1 MNKFS
6 IPRLVTNFLLI
17 AGMSSFLMAQQGSV
31 SGRVTD
37 ADTGDPLVGA
47 NVLVVG
53 TNLGAATDVNG
64 EFSIS
69 RVPAG
74 AQRLN
79 ANYIGYGSQSM
90 NVDIPA
96 DGSANADFT
105 LSVAALNLNEVV
117 VTGAGTAVE
126 KSKIGNSVGV
136 VNMESLEDAPITNF
150 SDILQG
156 REKGVVMLPNGGLNG
171 EGASIRIRGTSTL
184 SQSNEPVVY
193 IDGVRVDN
201 SASGVGPGGTPS
213 RLDEINP
220 DAIERIEILKGAA
233 AASLYGTQAANGIIQ
248 IFTKQGAISKPEFNV
263 EVSTMSSSYDE
274 DRWKPNSGF
283 ARDAT
288 TAARMQ
294 KLFPD
299 YVSGSLQPYQVISVP
314 FVGWLYD
321 KGSNQTISASV
332 RGGAPGATY
341 YAAVRYLNSDGP
353 YDESAMLLGKPV
365 GAADPTKPGAN
376 DMRDQFMASATL
388 NLLPTDKMRI
398 RLSTNYSYTDHNTIQ
413 NNNNIYGT
421 TSLIQMGKPEHSTE
435 NNATG
440 SIAFATARETTYRT
454 QNNEGDNTTI
464 SLNASYKVMD
474 GLNVSGTFGM
484 NSTLNKSTALTP
496 FGYNVD
502 GKMAYA
508 TQGALFKNKTDRKVY
523 TVDLKADYA
532 ANFGVLS
539 TESVVG
545 FQSFQTVVKFMSG
558 GGQQFPGPG
567 LEVLGALGSPS
578 NPGSSFSETIEAGVL
593 LQTRVG
599 YQDWL
604 YTTFGIRQDANSAFG
619 ADFSTITYPRVNVSY
634 IPTTQLGQLGPVS
647 TARLRFAWG
656 QAGQQ
661 PGAFDQFTTYLPWA
675 SEFGP
680 GLSPG
685 NVGDPTLKPE
695 VSTEIEF
702 GGEIGVL
709 NDKVAF
715 DFQYWDRIVEDAL
728 IQRAYPPSGG
738 FVRTQLSNIGQLDAK
753 GWEVGVDANVMRNSN
768 ISVDVFGTLSYLE
781 EKVVSLGGAPEQK
794 VGGSYPRY
802 RNFLTEGWAPGSYFG
817 AKGSWEVDTNLKYP
831 IDVTGDGKAD
841 SEAVLLEFFKTKG
854 GGVRDGW
861 NPVMATPTQAD
872 VDAGLAKGTGALDWY
887 LGKPTPDYT
896 ASFGGSVKYGK
907 NWRFNTLFESRFG
920 NYEVTNLTDAFRKSH
935 GLIGRNTPEAAKTE
949 AAMMDPAKAGQQRM
963 DAVDRWIREFLALS
977 PYSGLNTIE
986 DASFIRLRE
995 LSVSYTFD
1003 QELAARF
1010 GARSLQVSFSGKNL
1024 WMSTDYSGID
1034 PELNSISRSN
1044 GGISDFQ
1051 QSIDAFGVPVPRM
1064 FNFSLK
1070 VGL

>member
-1 MNKFS
+1 MNTFS
-6 IPRLVTNFLLI
+6 IPRLGTRLLLLI
-17 AGMSSFLMAQQGSV
+17 GMTTFLVAQQGSV

-64 EFSIS
+64 EYSIS

-79 ANYIGYGSQSM
+79 ANYIGYGSKSM
-90 NVDIPA
+90 NVDVPA
-96 DGSANADFT
+96 DGNASTDFG
-105 LSVAALNLNEVV
+105 LSIAALNLNEVI

-126 KSKIGNSVGV
+126 KSKVGNSVGV
-136 VNMESLEDAPITNF
+136 VNMEALEDAPITNF

-171 EGASIRIRGTSTL
+171 EGASIRIRGSSTL

-248 IFTKQGAISKPEFNV
+248 IFTKQGAISKPEFSV
-263 EVSTMSSSYDE
+263 EVSTMTSSYPE
-274 DRWKPNSGF
+274 DRFKANSGF
-283 ARDAT
+283 ARDQAT
-288 TAARMQ
+288 ADRMA

-299 YVSGSLQPYQVISVP
+299 YAKGGLKPYEVIEVP
-314 FVGWLYD
+314 FISWIYD
-321 KGSNQTISASV
+321 KGNNKTASASV

-341 YAAVRYLNSDGP
+341 YASLRYLNSDGP
-353 YDESAMLLGKPV
+353 YDETATLLGKPV

-376 DMRDQFMASATL
+376 DYRDQFMASATL
-388 NLLPTDKMRI
+388 NLLPTDKV
-398 RLSTNYSYTDHNTIQ
+398 RLRVSMNYAYTDHNTIE

-435 NNATG
+435 NNASG
-440 SIAFATARETTYRT
+440 SMAFATARETTYRT
-454 QNNEGDNTTI
+454 QNNEGDNTTL
-464 SLNASYKVMD
+464 SFQASYKVTD
-474 GLNVSGTFGM
+474 GLNLSGTFGM
-484 NSTLNKSTALTP
+484 NNTLNKSTSLTP

-508 TQGALFKNKTDRKVY
+508 TAGALYKNKNDRKVY
-523 TVDLKADYA
+523 TADVKADYA
-532 ANFGVLS
+532 GTAGVLS
-539 TESVVG
+539 HESVVG
-545 FQSFQTVVKFMSG
+545 FQTFQTIYKSMSG

-567 LEVLGALGSPS
+567 LQVLGALGSPG
-578 NPGSSFSETIEAGVL
+578 NPGSFFSETVEAGFL
-593 LQTRVG
+593 AQTRLG

-604 YTTFGIRQDANSAFG
+604 YATMGIRQDANSAFG
-619 ADFSTITYPRVNVSY
+619 ADFTTVTYPRVNVSY
-634 IPTTQLGQLGPVS
+634 IPTTQLGQMGPVS
-647 TARLRFAWG
+647 TLRLRMAWG

-661 PGAFDQFTTYLPWA
+661 PGAFDQYTTYSPWA

-680 GLSPG
+680 GLRPG

-702 GGEIGVL
+702 GGEVGLL
-709 NDKVAF
+709 NDKIAF
-715 DFQYWDRIVEDAL
+715 DFQYWDRVVDDAL
-728 IQRAYPPSGG
+728 IQRAFPPSGG
-738 FVRTQLSNIGQLDAK
+738 FISTQLSNIGQLDAK
-753 GWEVGVDANVMRNSN
+753 GWEVGVDASVLRNSQMT
-768 ISVDVFGTLSYLE
+768 VDLFGSLSYLE

-794 VGGSYPRY
+794 IGGSYPRY
-802 RNFLTEGWAPGSYFG
+802 RNFLTEGWAPGTYFG
-817 AKGSWEVDTNLKYP
+817 AKLDRSTNYP
-831 IDVTGDGKAD
+831 IDINGDGKAD
-841 SEAVLLEFFKTKG
+841 SQAALLEFFKTG
-854 GGVRDGW
+854 GAGVRDGW
-861 NPVMATPTQAD
+861 NPVMLTPTQAD
-872 VDAGLAKGTGALDWY
+872 VDAGRAKDTGSLGWY

-896 ASFGGSVKYGK
+896 ASFGGTIKWGK
-907 NWRFNTLFESRFG
+907 NIRVNTLFESRFG
-920 NYEVTNLTDAFRKSH
+920 EYHITNLTDAFRKSH

-949 AAMMDPAKAGQQRM
+949 AALMDPAKAGQARM
-963 DAVDRWIREFLALS
+963 DAAARWVNEFLALS

-986 DASFIRLRE
+986 DGSFVRLRE
-995 LSVSYTFD
+995 LSLSYTVD
-1003 QELAARF
+1003 QEVAARF
-1010 GARSLQVSFSGKNL
+1010 GVRSLTMAVSGKNL

-1034 PELNSISRSN
+1034 PELNSLARTN

-1051 QSIDAFGVPVPRM
+1051 QSIDAFGVPIPRM
-1064 FNFSLK
+1064 WNFSLK